1 MFILVWLSNK
11 LLILEPTRT
20 KTGISGMILLNS
32 LGIMC
37 GNYFPA
43 LGCVCFFLLYL
54 AWESALFSIAFKRST
69 KFNAFVINFFFDN
82 RIEYCDQF
90 ILIFYGN
97 MGKVGARVGALIGTF
112 VSINY
117 AFNKKC
123 KWETMDIEPRA
134 NQNMVSFQQRNPNTP
149 FTWKEELF
157 MKQAYR
163 EDAWKSG
170 HYPALAANE
179 NLANLI
185 KEAKRY
191 ALPSE

>member
-1 MFILVWLSNK
+1 ML
-11 LLILEPTRT
+11 T
-20 KTGISGMILLNS
+20 
-32 LGIMC
+32 
-37 GNYFPA
+37 
-43 LGCVCFFLLYL
+43 
-54 AWESALFSIAFKRST
+54 
-69 KFNAFVINFFFDN
+69 
-82 RIEYCDQF
+82 
-90 ILIFYGN
+90 FYGN
-97 MGKVGARVGALIGTF
+97 MEKTRAWVGALIGTF
-112 VSINY
+112 VSINH

-170 HYPALAANE
+170 HYSALATNE
-179 NLANLI
+179 NLANLM

-191 ALPSE
+191 ALPSD